1 MAGIWGA
8 RERVAFKSTSVLRG
22 PTMIPVP
29 PNAPDVLPGPEPIGV
44 GPRGGEP
51 LPPLVLQAFDEI
63 EELKRTLAELRKRF
77 EALEHRVVALE
88 PKA

>member
-1 MAGIWGA
+1 M
-8 RERVAFKSTSVLRG
+8 
-22 PTMIPVP
+22 
-29 PNAPDVLPGPEPIGV
+29 
-44 GPRGGEP
+44 
-51 LPPLVLQAFDEI
+51 PPLVLQAFDEI